1 MATKR
6 VDISQSQFKQ
16 GIENVLIAIE
26 ENRISW
32 NKNELKKQLDEARKL
47 DKETHD
53 PNHAGRLK
61 ALGFLCLHFEDG
73 KEKALAK
80 LKEESTQQQ
89 GYATS
94 DNAEKKTPQQ
104 KSKATTSNATK

>member
-1 MATKR
+1 MPTKR
-6 VDISQSQFKQ
+6 VDISQSQFMQ
-16 GIENVLIAIE
+16 GIENVLIAIK

-73 KEKALAK
+73 KEKALVK
-80 LKEESTQQQ
+80 LKEESERQKNHHT
-89 GYATS
+89 TN
-94 DNAEKKTPQQ
+94 NAEKKTTAQ
-104 KSKATTSNATK
+104 KTHTTTS